1 MGFNLLAFAGGAAKS
16 LTEEI
21 DKREEEAK
29 LYALNSTKM
38 MHERYTKTLDSNRQ
52 QLSSIEDDLSVI
64 RSNFPGKF
72 NESELYQI
80 GISNAQRKQ
89 LVDAAR
95 DPNIDKSLLDPKQI
109 VKIIED
115 NTPGT
120 AIERIRQSYAI
131 PSVIAAKAAEAKESG
146 FFSGFGERAGA
157 AAAQKYAGM
166 TGVSLE
172 QMRGAQDWKAPTST
186 AEFDLTSLVKVKTL
200 PEQLADA
207 SSAVAKYAK
216 LGDTV
221 ALQKSKDLYKS
232 LTIEKNELDKML
244 SGDDAYAQELLNKG
258 AKARLVSSDPNKYTK
273 EDQDDAKRFLD
284 FERKQAQLLAAAVRA
299 PQGDGTSTSKAAS
312 LLDAA
317 IKNATDGF
325 LVKRGDRQIIL
336 GTNINAASSEG
347 VAKVRE
353 VEEKSAIQLLKVMGG
368 INQDNSIKDNA
379 TARIVLS
386 RGLRTYEDGGKL
398 FIGTPAAASTATGKT
413 AQDALPIP
421 SASKDVKVGT
431 YYSTDKGVVLWDGKD
446 FITPNE
452 VAVRPIEPVSQTP
465 KKQGF
470 SFGPLNIPE
479 PKAKGALE
487 NVKPTDTSTS
497 SRNLYLEQKAENEKA
512 RTQRQSEAEKAKLQ
526 RDIDEE
532 AKRKR
537 ESQQLQ
543 QSVQGLGSTNFKGLG
558 SPR

>member
-38 MHERYTKTLDSNRQ
+38 MHERYTKTLESNRQ

-72 NESELYQI
+72 SEAQLYNI
-80 GISNAQRKQ
+80 GISNSQRKQ
-89 LVDAAR
+89 LVEAAR
-95 DPNIDKSLLDPKQI
+95 DPNIDKSLLDASQI
-109 VKIIED
+109 AKITED

-120 AIERIRQSYAI
+120 AIERIRQAYTI
-131 PSVIAAKAAEAKESG
+131 PSVIAAKAAEVKESG
-146 FFSGFGERAGA
+146 FLSGFGERAGT

-186 AEFDLTSLVKVKTL
+186 AEFDLTSLVKDKTL
-200 PEQLADA
+200 PEQLVAA
-207 SSAVAKYAK
+207 STAVAKYAK
-216 LGDTV
+216 SGDTV

-273 EDQDDAKRFLD
+273 EDRDDAKRFLD

-317 IKNATDGF
+317 IKNSTDGF

-336 GTNINAASSEG
+336 GTNINAASAEG
-347 VAKVRE
+347 VAKVRD

-368 INQDNSIKDNA
+368 INPDNSIKDNA
-379 TARIVLS
+379 TAKIVLS

-398 FIGTPAAASTATGKT
+398 FIGTPAAAPTGTGKT
-413 AQDALPIP
+413 ATAPPEAITELANNP
-421 SASKDVKVGT
+421 SAANKQFFLSTFGYLPEEKLLKQQTSTTPSTTGFATRPVYVPPPTSPAGKSQAMRAKAEEEKVKSSQLEKQAGEKLSSDFSKDVATLSPSQLSMKYDPIRGQL
-431 YYSTDKGVVLWDGKD
+431 STADK
-446 FITPNE
+446 I
-452 VAVRPIEPVSQTP
+452 
-465 KKQGF
+465 
-470 SFGPLNIPE
+470 
-479 PKAKGALE
+479 
-487 NVKPTDTSTS
+487 
-497 SRNLYLEQKAENEKA
+497 
-512 RTQRQSEAEKAKLQ
+512 KLQ
-526 RDIDEE
+526 
-532 AKRKR
+532 AKER
-537 ESQQLQ
+537 EI
-543 QSVQGLGSTNFKGLG
+543 K
-558 SPR
+558 